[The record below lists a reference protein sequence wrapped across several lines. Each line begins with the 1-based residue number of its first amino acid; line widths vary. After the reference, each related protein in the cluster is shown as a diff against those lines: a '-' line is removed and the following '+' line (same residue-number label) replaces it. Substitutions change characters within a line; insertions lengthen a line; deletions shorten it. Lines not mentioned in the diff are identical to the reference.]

1 MELKKLQEFKLVKL
15 VKSEIGSKILRK
27 HHRLH
32 CSSDQCHK
40 EIVNQHEATGSNIV
54 RHKEFNLQ
62 TLGIGGLG
70 AEFAYIFRRAFASHV
85 FPPHVT
91 NNFEHVGETEKSVRN
106 LSANAE

>member
-1 MELKKLQEFKLVKL
+1 MELKKLQDFKLVES

-32 CSSDQCHK
+32 RSSDQCHK
-40 EIVNQHEATGSNIV
+40 EIVNQHEATSSNIV

-70 AEFAYIFRRAFASHV
+70 AEFADIFQRAFVSHV

-91 NNFEHVGETEKSVRN
+91 NKLLMALKF
-106 LSANAE
+106 